1 MSETSPKPL
10 DGYLAEFDFIHDG
23 MRQDQRERHGFL
35 GFTLA
40 ASGLVLGLLMRAKP
54 PLEPPQVFYLVG
66 LVALVAC
73 VAERLTL
80 RSSQGVATAGAY
92 LRLFV
97 EPKVDGLRYQC
108 RNQVFL
114 RTLNGNVSSS
124 RGFAIAYL
132 GVTIAFGLAWFI
144 APIKAGTEREIWQ
157 TLSVVVLVLLSLSQ
171 IVKLHL
177 RSGTGWKSVN
187 DAWQAVFDAEAKRD
201 GRATAED
208 PQADGSR

>member
-1 MSETSPKPL
+1 VSETAPKP
-10 DGYLAEFDFIHDG
+10 DGYLAEFDFIHEG

-66 LVALVAC
+66 LVALVTC

-97 EPKVDGLRYQC
+97 EPKVDGLGYQR
-108 RNQVFL
+108 RNLKFL
-114 RTLNGNVSSS
+114 HTLDGNVSSS
-124 RGFAIAYL
+124 RGFAVAYF
-132 GVTIAFGLAWFI
+132 GVTVAFGLAWVI
-144 APIKAGTEREIWQ
+144 APIKAGTDREIWQ
-157 TLSVVVLVLLSLSQ
+157 TLSVVVLVVLSLIQ
-171 IVKLHL
+171 VGTLWL
-177 RSGTGWKSVN
+177 RSTTGWKSVN
-187 DAWQAVFDAEAKRD
+187 DAWEAVFDSEAKRD
-201 GRATAED
+201 GIATAED
-208 PQADGSR
+208 PQVDESR